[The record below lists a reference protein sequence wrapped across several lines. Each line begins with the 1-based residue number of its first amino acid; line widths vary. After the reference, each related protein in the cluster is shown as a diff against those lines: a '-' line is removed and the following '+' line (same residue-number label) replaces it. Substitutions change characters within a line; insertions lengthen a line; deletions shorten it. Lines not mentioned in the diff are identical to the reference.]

1 MEDSLKPRLKKL
13 SSILRKTEKHPED
26 ADQIHDLRV
35 AIRRYTQGLRIF
47 KHLLNGGDVKKMR
60 RRLRSIMDLCGTIRN
75 CDIALEV
82 LRASGASIPEALQQ
96 RLTRMRSHAERD
108 LGDLIEDSNVLKK
121 TKDWN
126 DWLRAKAGPN
136 QTINST
142 ARRVLIPLT
151 KEFLDAGVGATNPKS
166 TPLEMHRFRLQGK
179 RIRYTLEIFNALA
192 GPEWEQW
199 IAKVRDLQEHLG
211 NVNDCVTTRDLIADP
226 NGPSHALLAAET
238 ALEKLLR
245 ERIQI
250 FQEYWDKNLGA
261 EERRSWLAKVRKIG
275 RIE

>member
-1 MEDSLKPRLKKL
+1 MTGDWRLL
-13 SSILRKTEKHPED
+13 VRHRDHRSRGVREGAHR
-26 ADQIHDLRV
+26 DQDLRV

-47 KHLLNGGDVKKMR
+47 KHLLDGGEVRKTR
-60 RRLRSIMDLCGTIRN
+60 HRLRSVMDLCGTIRN
-75 CDIALEV
+75 CDIAHEV
-82 LRASGASIPEALQQ
+82 IQASGASIPGPIER

-108 LGDLIEDSNVLKK
+108 LGELIEDSNILKK

-126 DWLRAKAGPN
+126 DWLSAKAGPN

-151 KEFLDAGVGATNPKS
+151 KKFLNAGIGAANPES

-179 RIRYTLEIFNALA
+179 RIRYTLEIFGALA

-199 IAKVRDLQEHLG
+199 IAKVRELQEHLG
-211 NVNDCVTTRDLIADP
+211 AINDCVTTRDLIADP
-226 NGPSHALLAAET
+226 NGPSHALRVAES

-245 ERIQI
+245 ERIQT
-250 FQEYWDKNLGA
+250 FREYWDKNVGA

-275 RIE
+275 RTE